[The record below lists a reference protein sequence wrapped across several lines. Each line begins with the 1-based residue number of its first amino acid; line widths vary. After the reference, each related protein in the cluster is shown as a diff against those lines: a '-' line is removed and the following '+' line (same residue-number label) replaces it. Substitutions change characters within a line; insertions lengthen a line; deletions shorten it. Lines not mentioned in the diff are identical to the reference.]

1 MHSHLFSKARWIQ
14 NAVHQTWE
22 LILHRVRMFNYFVCL
37 ACSTKSSGRS
47 RAVSLLRQRK
57 KNKLNGISNRCCV
70 LSAAEAETEQV
81 YRLNKLSHTL
91 VVSGNFTPFGN
102 ISVWVICC
110 RHCHTC
116 FSIRNDELGSLL
128 FSWQLPQNKSKEK
141 LLLSP
146 GGKSLI
152 NFVPD
157 TLFSLPPN
165 FVHRCQS

>member
-1 MHSHLFSKARWIQ
+1 MHTHLFSKARWIQ

-37 ACSTKSSGRS
+37 ACPMESSGRS
-47 RAVSLLRQRK
+47 RATVLLLRQRK

-70 LSAAEAETEQV
+70 LSATEAETEQV

-110 RHCHTC
+110 RQYCHSC

-128 FSWQLPQNKSKEK
+128 FSWQLPRNTPKEK

-146 GGKSLI
+146 RGKSLI

-157 TLFSLPPN
+157 TLSTSKFSTL
-165 FVHRCQS
+165 